1 MEVTHFLKYERECVV
16 RVWRR
21 MSCDY
26 KCSPAQNQHIVL
38 KSSRWNSQLGHV
50 CIFHSCCFWIK
61 ISWYLS
67 LHQKKWPCTSQLPIR
82 QASNTGSLGQ
92 AKELRANRLTTIFWW
107 QLASKLSLQGTYSQ
121 HISSPEFGCFHSWS
135 LKTVCLLTF
144 KCPQVPLSHSLVPWL
159 LLCNAVLTR
168 QVGVVLSRGHLT
180 VICTSLSLVQFR
192 LYVTSN
198 LDGLQITFLE

>member
-1 MEVTHFLKYERECVV
+1 MFVFFILAAFESKDPNTWACT
-16 RVWRR
+16 RR
-21 MSCDY
+21 NDHA
-26 KCSPAQNQHIVL
+26 P
-38 KSSRWNSQLGHV
+38 
-50 CIFHSCCFWIK
+50 
-61 ISWYLS
+61 
-67 LHQKKWPCTSQLPIR
+67 SQLPVR

-144 KCPQVPLSHSLVPWL
+144 KCPQAPLSHSLVPWL
-159 LLCNAVLTR
+159 LLYSAVLTR

-180 VICTSLSLVQFR
+180 VICTSFSLVQFR

-198 LDGLQITFLE
+198 LDGLLCQITFLE